1 MKLVIRAEAATD
13 LEEIQDWIEKDS
25 PAAAVRM
32 IRRIRAKID
41 LLLMPGMAEIWRP
54 GRDEGTREL
63 IEPPYIIVYEVI
75 RAHEEIVIL
84 AIFHGAQ
91 DR

>member
-13 LEEIQDWIEKDS
+13 LEDIQNWIEKDS
-25 PAAAVRM
+25 PAGAVRM
-32 IRRIRAKID
+32 IRRIRAKMD
-41 LLLMPGMAEIWRP
+41 LLLIRGMADIGRP
-54 GRDEGTREL
+54 GREDGTREL
-63 IEPPYIIVYEVI
+63 IEPPYIIVYEVN
-75 RAHEEIVIL
+75 RSREEIVIL